1 MVNQYKKLRM
11 RDTSGG
17 TRSAWRITVRQ
28 LESMVRLSESMARI
42 HCSEVVLPKHVQE
55 AFRLLNKS
63 IIRVETPE
71 INFEAD
77 EPQQLPPDDEVGGND
92 PVTNG
97 HVTNGDTGEEEEH
110 PPNGDLGK
118 LVKPV
123 GKKIRVTY
131 EQYRTIS
138 NLRRL
143 HIRRREAPLEDGEI
157 NVSVCANTCTRVC
170 NTCMYNTHACTYT
183 YTSNRRTRSTS
194 Q

>member
-1 MVNQYKKLRM
+1 MFQITPESAEFMVNQYKKLRM

-55 AFRLLNKS
+55 AFSLLNKS

-97 HVTNGDTGEEEEH
+97 HVTNGVTNGDTGEEEH

-138 NLRRL
+138 NLLILHLRRL
-143 HIRRREAPLEDGEI
+143 EETLEDGEI
-157 NVSVCANTCTRVC
+157 NVCLYTHMYTVVHVCTI
-170 NTCMYNTHACTYT
+170 HI
-183 YTSNRRTRSTS
+183 
-194 Q
+194 

>member
-1 MVNQYKKLRM
+1 MFQITPESAEFMVNQYKKLRM

-17 TRSAWRITVRQ
+17 TKSAWRITVRQ

-63 IIRVETPE
+63 VIRVETPE

-77 EPQQLPPDDEVGGND
+77 EPQQLPPEVGGND

-97 HVTNGDTGEEEEH
+97 HVTNGDTGEEEH

-138 NLRRL
+138 NLLILHLRRL
-143 HIRRREAPLEDGEI
+143 EETLEDGEI
-157 NVSVCANTCTRVC
+157 NVSVQHVHIEVHTHVHVC
-170 NTCMYNTHACTYT
+170 VVH
-183 YTSNRRTRSTS
+183 R
-194 Q
+194 